1 MYIDELN
8 GVYLLLNVERLKAI
22 CDLQKGILRRQN
34 RFKRILNIYNKL
46 YQMVNQTS
54 TDSPSLPQDSQEISI
69 EIFTDNYLLLQR
81 VIEKHILDLDQ
92 MESQLRIEQ
101 EVEQQNE
108 NALLDERKRINQ
120 IQQELCTMYRREDK
134 IAKTLQASNIPTGAY
149 KGFREEVL
157 SGLKNPDEEISY
169 EEYSSYCQ
177 VKWTLE
183 SVDME
188 YFDLTHCLFDYENEN
203 NQITDTLLNHIDQF
217 CIEEI
222 SNNSENAPQNM
233 YNIYGFDGFCKVS
246 QDMMEDDFDYIDP
259 VYQDQEEIE
268 DVVLE
273 DQSSGE
279 SSDEPWKE
287 PGTNPDQIVEYVI
300 DNIDF
305 DHVID
310 FNQNFVKQD
319 LPFGYQDNLPKISE
333 TQEVKLDELL
343 VVDNKR
349 FSSYLRESTS
359 TTNEEDNNE
368 CEHTSEL
375 DLDLFLP
382 PHHGDSGVSSLRSS
396 ASELSRNSASE
407 LSFNTENED
416 SVIMRSSNVLTRQN
430 KKDSLKRLSSSS
442 STSSITESNTT
453 ATSKRS
459 SVSSTGSKDSKTQ
472 KRRINCRRRKLIGT
486 ADKDLFFLP
495 PEDFD
500 DDLVNKNNVS
510 SDQNKTHSL
519 PSPKSKQ
526 PADQET
532 SRRNS
537 SGHKKLHRLSS
548 NNSSNKSS
556 NNDIFKKLTEKL
568 SLKKSSSPTN
578 VTNVQNIVVD
588 GRLLKVG
595 DLTPYNV
602 ERLSIKNRPRKLSI
616 YKNRVK

>member
-1 MYIDELN
+1 
-8 GVYLLLNVERLKAI
+8 
-22 CDLQKGILRRQN
+22 
-34 RFKRILNIYNKL
+34 
-46 YQMVNQTS
+46 MVNQS
-54 TDSPSLPQDSQEISI
+54 DSAILPQDSQEIAS
-69 EIFTDNYLLLQR
+69 ETFSDYYSLLQR

-92 MESQLRIEQ
+92 MEFQLKNEHKL
-101 EVEQQNE
+101 EQQNE
-108 NALLDERKRINQ
+108 NALHEERKRINQ

-157 SGLKNPDEEISY
+157 SGLKNPDEEINY

-188 YFDLTHCLFDYENEN
+188 YFDLTHCLFDYKNEN
-203 NQITDTLLNHIDQF
+203 NKVTDTLLNHIDQF
-217 CIEEI
+217 CIEEVS
-222 SNNSENAPQNM
+222 SNSANPSQNM

-246 QDMMEDDFDYIDP
+246 EDMIDDDFDFMDTG
-259 VYQDQEEIE
+259 YQDQEEIE
-268 DVVLE
+268 QMSLG
-273 DQSSGE
+273 DQGSGE

-287 PGTNPDQIVEYVI
+287 PDTNPDQIVEYVI

-319 LPFGYQDNLPKISE
+319 LPFGYQDNGLPKISE

-343 VVDNKR
+343 VVENKR

-359 TTNEEDNNE
+359 TTNEEDNDE
-368 CEHTSEL
+368 CEQVSEL

-382 PHHGDSGVSSLRSS
+382 PHHDDSGVSSLRSS
-396 ASELSRNSASE
+396 ASELYPSSRNSASE
-407 LSFNTENED
+407 LSFNNENED
-416 SVIMRSSNVLTRQN
+416 SVITRSSNVLTKQN

-442 STSSITESNTT
+442 STSSIAESTTT

-459 SVSSTGSKDSKTQ
+459 SISSTGSKDSKTQ
-472 KRRINCRRRKLIGT
+472 KRRINCRRRKLVGN

-495 PEDFD
+495 PDDFD
-500 DDLVNKNNVS
+500 DDLVDKNNVP
-510 SDQNKTHSL
+510 SDPSKTQSP
-519 PSPKSKQ
+519 PSPKSTKQ
-526 PADQET
+526 PEDQNI

-537 SGHKKLHRLSS
+537 SGHKKLHRLN
-548 NNSSNKSS
+548 NNSANKSS
-556 NNDIFKKLTEKL
+556 NGDMFKKLTEKL
-568 SLKKSSSPTN
+568 SLKKNSSPTN

-616 YKNRVK
+616 YKNRNK